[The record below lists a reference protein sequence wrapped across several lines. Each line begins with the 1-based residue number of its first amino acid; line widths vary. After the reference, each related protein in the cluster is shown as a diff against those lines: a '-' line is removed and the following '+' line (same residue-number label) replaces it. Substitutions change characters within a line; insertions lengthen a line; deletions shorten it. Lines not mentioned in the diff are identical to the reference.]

1 MKKIKH
7 SVEIWAYDSPDE
19 LSADDREVLE
29 HAVEASQKAYA
40 PYSGFFVGAAVRL
53 GNGRII
59 IGNNQENVAYPSGL
73 CAERVALFH
82 ASANYPGETVKTIA
96 ITANSNGFK
105 VTNPTTPCGSCRQ
118 VMAETEN
125 RQHEKIRVIMMGSSG
140 ICYVSDSVENLL
152 PLMFRADELKKI

>member
-7 SVEIWAYDSPDE
+7 SVEIWEYDSPDE
-19 LSADDREVLE
+19 LSADDREVLKQ
-29 HAVEASQKAYA
+29 ALEASRKAYA

-53 GNGRII
+53 GNGHII

-96 ITANSNGFK
+96 ITANSNGFE

-125 RQHEKIRVIMMGSSG
+125 RQHEKIRVIMMGNSG

-152 PLMFRADELKKI
+152 PLMFRAEELKKI